1 GAPAPFSLNL
11 VRRSGCAPAA
21 EVELTVSRP
30 STSIAAC
37 AGATAAA
44 SAIAASSGSRIALR
58 MPASP
63 LLMGLLL
70 LAPLLLLLIGL
81 ALHTLVAALDLVL
94 GADQG
99 IADGGF
105 ARALDVR
112 RGRHGRR

>member
-44 SAIAASSGSRIALR
+44 SAIAASSGNRIALR

-70 LAPLLLLLIGL
+70 LAPLLLLLLIGL

-99 IADGGF
+99 IADG
-105 ARALDVR
+105 
-112 RGRHGRR
+112 